1 MEENKN
7 EIAVSAPEV
16 TILSDR
22 HSRAVTLDESI
33 KSHAQIAQQSLYE
46 VCKGLKEMRDGKLY
60 KELGYQNFEDYCEN
74 EVGIKRRQAY
84 NFLTIAEN
92 LSENFVQSIAQ
103 IGTTKL
109 ALLAK
114 LDEPEREQLQ
124 QKTDIESAT
133 VKELKEKI
141 KGLKRQ
147 HSLELDDQKD
157 QYEKK
162 LQELEQERENISVKY
177 HFDKQAHRRE
187 LDEAKKKSES
197 LTEHIMELENQIQEL
212 ENRPI
217 EVMQSTAELEE
228 IEHLKSEL
236 QQAKEREQ
244 AVKAEAEREL
254 NSCAEAVVEANIQI
268 EELQAK
274 IAELES
280 KPSVSGAVST
290 KELFKPYFQSCMQS
304 INLMVEYIAKHKQ
317 DSDFG
322 FLVSKAEQTA
332 EAIKN
337 QLQSLKNQSE

>member
-7 EIAVSAPEV
+7 EVAVAPEV
-16 TILSDR
+16 TVLSDR

-46 VCKGLKEMRDGKLY
+46 MCKGLKEMRDGKLY
-60 KELGYQNFEDYCEN
+60 KELGYQNFESYCKN
-74 EVGIKRRQAY
+74 EVGFSRMQAY
-84 NFLTIAEN
+84 KYISIAEN
-92 LSENFVQSIAQ
+92 FSSDFVNSSLQ
-103 IGTTKL
+103 IGVNKL

-124 QKTDIESAT
+124 QEIDVEST
-133 VKELKEKI
+133 PEKQLQKRIKELKH
-141 KGLKRQ
+141 Q
-147 HSLELDDQKD
+147 HSLELDEQKN
-157 QYEKK
+157 QYEKQ

-177 HFDKQAHRRE
+177 HFDRQAHRRE

-197 LTEHIMELENQIQEL
+197 LTAHITELEKQVQEL
-212 ENRPI
+212 EERPI
-217 EVMQSTAELEE
+217 EYMQSTAELEE
-228 IEHLKSEL
+228 IERLKSEL
-236 QQAKEREQ
+236 QEAKEHEQ
-244 AVKAEAEREL
+244 EAKAEAERIQ
-254 NSCAEAVVEANIQI
+254 NANAETVAESARQI
-268 EELQAK
+268 EEMQAK

-304 INLMVEYIAKHKQ
+304 INLMIEFIAKHKQ